1 MTSGS
6 PAITVSHL
14 PALGTLGCSQLT
26 GTPQGI
32 LSKSDNT

>member
-6 PAITVSHL
+6 PTITVSPL
-14 PALGTLGCSQLT
+14 PALGTLGCSRLA